1 MSDPTTPDAPEADE
15 RLLAFCRGDARLQR
29 ILRDSLEVL
38 RDRAED
44 AELRRYAGEVLDGR
58 AGVREL
64 GTSAAL
70 DRAVNPH
77 LEALAQLHAQAEAE
91 RARQPGGDDR
101 GSAGGRTGD

>member
-1 MSDPTTPDAPEADE
+1 MSDPTTPDAPDSPDA
-15 RLLAFCRGDARLQR
+15 RLLAFCRGDAGLQQ

-44 AELRRYAGEVLDGR
+44 AELRRYAGDVLEGR

-70 DRAVNPH
+70 DRAVTPH
-77 LEALAQLHAQAEAE
+77 LEALAQLHAQTEAE
-91 RARQPGGDDR
+91 RAGQTGDDR
-101 GSAGGRTGD
+101 GTAGGRTGD